1 MMSYVSFQRPGI
13 NVIYATVVW
22 DQNNNTKNLKQRF
35 LAKQDRFQWKNYVIE
50 YHGAIF
56 VPEYHTDCYTKTG
69 IASLEM
75 KIDEKLFAPEPFDK
89 NWVNLFME
97 YNASN
102 QCNYRK
108 RRLFAYTIQIMM
120 MFISFIIRLGSAI
133 FFMLIGMRGINYKA
147 VYQLVKK
154 DLDDVYYDKT
164 RSVFTYK
171 NIGERQPFFFVFAM
185 PIWYIPIGLSVFFL
199 TLVDQDI
206 PTALI
211 WQLPLI
217 LLGFFASI
225 TVAFYTVFLIADLI
239 ISSVSKIL
247 NVFPDKKTEKLEEVL
262 NQKYLEWTE
271 ITCEPSIESK
281 PVSVSSLPKNKQT
294 IYLRY
299 MNIKAKVC
307 KPFAI

>member
-1 MMSYVSFQRPGI
+1 MSLKLFTDQQNPENANPVVAVRWCVDKETLEELKTRKAANPHILLSVMNIQGNVNETRYGVETDRKLIPLGDMMSYVSFQRPGI

-120 MFISFIIRLGSAI
+120 MFISF
-133 FFMLIGMRGINYKA
+133 
-147 VYQLVKK
+147 
-154 DLDDVYYDKT
+154 
-164 RSVFTYK
+164 
-171 NIGERQPFFFVFAM
+171 
-185 PIWYIPIGLSVFFL
+185 
-199 TLVDQDI
+199 
-206 PTALI
+206 
-211 WQLPLI
+211 
-217 LLGFFASI
+217 
-225 TVAFYTVFLIADLI
+225 
-239 ISSVSKIL
+239 
-247 NVFPDKKTEKLEEVL
+247 
-262 NQKYLEWTE
+262 
-271 ITCEPSIESK
+271 
-281 PVSVSSLPKNKQT
+281 
-294 IYLRY
+294 
-299 MNIKAKVC
+299 
-307 KPFAI
+307 